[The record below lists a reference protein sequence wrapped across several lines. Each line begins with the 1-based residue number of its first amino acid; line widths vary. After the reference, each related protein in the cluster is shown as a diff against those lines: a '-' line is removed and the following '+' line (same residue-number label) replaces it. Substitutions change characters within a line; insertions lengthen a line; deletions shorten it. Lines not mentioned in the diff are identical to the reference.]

1 MMLPCHSA
9 GLRGS
14 NHLLLQLS
22 LICLQGRSAIEG
34 MYHQSFVGFIHQ
46 AGEVA
51 GSPGQRS
58 RAHRRQGRLCLR
70 LDATPCPPFPLSP
83 ALSCCARKQQTCPLT
98 PWASSCCSRS
108 VLYLLGVQ
116 ATGSWADQP
125 CFYTCSSSP
134 NPVQIGRICLLR
146 QSATEHF
153 KGESATARALMR
165 RLSLKQLGHVSGQ
178 NTSQTFGEYTN
189 YQSYSHRGI
198 LAPVFSS
205 LLQWGC

>member
-1 MMLPCHSA
+1 MMHPSHNA

-22 LICLQGRSAIEG
+22 LICLQGRSGIEG
-34 MYHQSFVGFIHQ
+34 MYQQSFVGFIHQ

-58 RAHRRQGRLCLR
+58 RAHRRQGWLCLR
-70 LDATPCPPFPLSP
+70 LDATSCPPFPLSP
-83 ALSCCARKQQTCPLT
+83 AWSCCARKQQTCPLT
-98 PWASSCCSRS
+98 PWASYCSSRS
-108 VLYLLGVQ
+108 VLSLLGVQ

-134 NPVQIGRICLLR
+134 NPVQI
-146 QSATEHF
+146 F

-198 LAPVFSS
+198 LTPVFSS
-205 LLQWGC
+205 LL